1 MSPELLERFKA
12 IVGADNAVHDP
23 ALIASYLTEPRGLF
37 AGKTDLV
44 LRPDSTNQVAAI
56 LRLANETG
64 TAIVPQGGNTGLV
77 GGGQPDQSGKQ
88 IILSLSRLNKIR
100 KIDLSANQIVAEAG
114 VVLKN
119 LQEAAQ
125 EVNRFFPLSLGA
137 EGSCQI
143 GGNLSTN
150 AGGTGVL
157 AYGNARELCLGLEIV
172 LPDGRIL
179 DDMRTVKKDNTGYDL
194 KNLFIGAEGTLGV
207 ITAAV
212 LKLFPMPRG
221 KSVAYVGLKSPHEA
235 LKLFTLAQDKAGASL
250 TGFELIA
257 SPAMAAT
264 LLFSPQIRPPFA
276 EGAKTHD
283 WFVLLDISSTR
294 NNEEAQSLMEEI
306 LSESLEAGFIDD
318 AVLAANR
325 GQERDFWQ
333 LREQISPAQKIY
345 GAEIKQDISV
355 PIASIPDFID
365 EANGDVA
372 KMLPGSRVVCF
383 GHMGDG
389 NLHYDI
395 AQAEGDDPQ
404 LFLSHWDEVSH
415 HIHGLAMR
423 YRGSFSAEHG
433 IGQLKRSDLA
443 HFKSP
448 IALDL
453 MRGIKQM
460 LDPHGIMNP
469 GKVLQ

>member
-1 MSPELLERFKA
+1 VSPELVKKFEK
-12 IVGADNAVHDP
+12 IVGAANLLQDSEVTQG
-23 ALIASYLTEPRGLF
+23 YLSEPRGLF
-37 AGKTDLV
+37 GGKTAFV
-44 LRPDSTNQVAAI
+44 LRPSSTKEVAAI
-56 LRLANETG
+56 MQLASETG
-64 TAIVPQGGNTGLV
+64 TMIVPQGGNTGLV

-88 IILSLSRLNKIR
+88 VIVSLSRLNKIR
-100 KIDLSANQIVAEAG
+100 KIDTSANQITIEAG

-119 LQEAAQ
+119 LQQAAEEAG
-125 EVNRFFPLSLGA
+125 RFFPLSLGA

-157 AYGNARELCLGLEIV
+157 AYGNARELCLGLEVV

-179 DDMRTVKKDNTGYDL
+179 DDLRTVKKDNTGYDL
-194 KNLFIGAEGTLGV
+194 KNLFIGAEGTLGI

-212 LKLFPMPRG
+212 LKLFPQPRG
-221 KSVAYVGLKSPHEA
+221 KAVAYVGLKSPHEA
-235 LKLFTLAQDKAGASL
+235 LKLFTMAQDKAGTML

-257 SPAMAAT
+257 SLAMAAT
-264 LLFSPQIRPPFA
+264 LQFSPQIRPPFGG
-276 EGAKTHD
+276 GAHAHD
-283 WFVLLDISSTR
+283 WYVLLDISSTR
-294 NNEEAQSLMEEI
+294 NMEEAQSLMEEI
-306 LSESLEAGFIDD
+306 LEHALEEGFIDD

-355 PIASIPDFID
+355 PIATIPDFID
-365 EANGDVA
+365 EANEDVA
-372 KMLPGSRVVCF
+372 RMLPGSRVVCF

-395 AQAEGDDPQ
+395 TQAEGDDPQ
-404 LFLSHWDEVSH
+404 EFLLHWAEVSH
-415 HIHGLAMR
+415 HIHGLAVR

-433 IGQLKRSDLA
+433 VGQLKKQDLI

-448 IALDL
+448 VALDL
-453 MRGIKQM
+453 MRSFKKN
-460 LDPHGIMNP
+460 LDPKGIMNP
-469 GKVLQ
+469 GKVL

>member
-1 MSPELLERFKA
+1 MRPDLIEKFA
-12 IVGADNAVHDP
+12 NIVGAANALSASDMT
-23 ALIASYLTEPRGLF
+23 ASYLTEPRGLF
-37 AGKTDLV
+37 GGKTGLV
-44 LRPDSTNQVAAI
+44 LRPDSTGQVAAI
-56 LRLANETG
+56 MKLAHETD

-77 GGGQPDQSGKQ
+77 GGAQPDKTGEQV
-88 IILSLSRLNKIR
+88 ILSLSRLNQIR
-100 KIDLSANQIVAEAG
+100 NIDLSANQIIAEAG
-114 VVLKN
+114 VVLN
-119 LQEAAQ
+119 ALQQTAE
-125 EVNRFFPLSLGA
+125 EVGRFFPLSLGS

-157 AYGNARELCLGLEIV
+157 AYGNARELCLGLEVV

-179 DDMRTVKKDNTGYDL
+179 DDLRTVKKDNTGYDL
-194 KNLFIGAEGTLGV
+194 KNLFIGAEGTLGI

-212 LKLFPMPRG
+212 LKLFPAPRG
-221 KSVAYVGLKSPHEA
+221 KAVAYVGLKSPREA
-235 LKLFTLAQDKAGASL
+235 LTLFTMAQDKAGSML

-257 SPAMAAT
+257 SLAMAAT
-264 LLFSPQIRPPFA
+264 LLFTPQIRSPFVG
-276 EGAKTHD
+276 GAKAHD

-294 NNEEAQSLMEEI
+294 NDQEAQSLMEEI
-306 LSESLEAGFIDD
+306 LGEALEEGIIDD

-325 GQERDFWQ
+325 SQERDFWQ

-355 PIASIPDFID
+355 PVPAIPDFIE
-365 EANGDVA
+365 EADRDVA
-372 KMLPGSRVVCF
+372 KMLPGSRVCCF

-395 AQAEGDDPQ
+395 AQAEDDDPQ
-404 LFLSHWDEVSH
+404 EFLSHWHEVSH
-415 HIHGLAMR
+415 HIHAMAMR

-433 IGQLKRSDLA
+433 IGQLKKQDLV

-448 IALDL
+448 VALDL
-453 MRGIKQM
+453 MRGVKQM
-460 LDPHGIMNP
+460 LDPKGIMNP
-469 GKVLQ
+469 GKVL

>member
-1 MSPELLERFKA
+1 VSPELKA
-12 IVGADNAVHDP
+12 KFTQIVGSANALTAP
-23 ALIASYLTEPRGLF
+23 EEMASYLHEPRDLFGGL
-37 AGKTDLV
+37 TPLV
-44 LRPDSTNQVAAI
+44 LRPSTREEVAAI
-56 LRLANETG
+56 MKLAYDTG

-77 GGGQPDQSGKQ
+77 GGQQPDRSGTQ
-88 IILSLSRLNKIR
+88 VIVSLSRLNKIR
-100 KIDLSANQIVAEAG
+100 DIDVSANLITVEAG
-114 VVLKN
+114 VI
-119 LQEAAQ
+119 LQNVQQAAD
-125 EVNRFFPLSLGA
+125 EVERLFPLSLGA

-157 AYGNARELCLGLEIV
+157 AYGNARELCMGLEVV

-179 DDMRTVKKDNTGYDL
+179 DDLRTVKKDNTGYNL
-194 KNLFIGAEGTLGV
+194 TNLFIGAEGTLGI

-212 LKLFPMPRG
+212 LKLFPRPRG
-221 KSVAYVGLKSPHEA
+221 KAVAYVGLKSPAQA
-235 LKLFTLAQDKAGASL
+235 LKLFANAQDKLGSML

-257 SPAMAAT
+257 SLAMAAT
-264 LLFSPQIRPPFA
+264 LLHSPQIRPPFA
-276 EGAKTHD
+276 SGASAHD
-283 WFVLLDISSTR
+283 WFVLLDISSPR
-294 NNEEAQSLMEEI
+294 SDEEARELMEEI
-306 LSESLEAGFIDD
+306 LAQALEDDIIDD

-355 PIASIPDFID
+355 PIVLIPDFIE
-365 EANGDVA
+365 EANRDVE

-395 AQAEGDDPQ
+395 AQGEGDDPQ
-404 LFLSHWDEVSH
+404 EFLSHWQRVSH
-415 HIHGLAMR
+415 HIHDLSMR

-433 IGQLKRSDLA
+433 VGQLKREDLV

-448 IALDL
+448 VAVHL
-453 MRGIKQM
+453 MRSIKQ
-460 LDPHGIMNP
+460 LIDPKGIMNP
-469 GKVLQ
+469 GKML